1 MDDFNLI
8 PASYRRRRRVKRWL
22 LAFAGFYVLVV
33 LAIGTGKVAISDF
46 IESARSEID
55 SLKGDTQEV
64 LSRKRELREMRDR
77 ESELEHRLIVLD
89 RLIDGPRITRLF
101 QAIDRSLD
109 ERIWFVDWKF
119 VRAGELVDVPE
130 KTVERG
136 YFIVVSEPSTTGLQ
150 QAWKILT
157 HMEISARAV
166 NHSALAE
173 FVRRLGV
180 QPEVDGVQVVATQ
193 TEQFDGQN
201 VIGFRLAVLLD
212 TLEGSPG

>member
-8 PASYRRRRRVKRWL
+8 PASYRRRRRLKRWL
-22 LAFAGFYVLVV
+22 LAFSGFYVLVV

-55 SLKGDTQEV
+55 LLKGDTQEV

>member
-64 LSRKRELREMRDR
+64 LSRKRELREMRGR

>member
-55 SLKGDTQEV
+55 LLKGDTQEV

-166 NHSALAE
+166 DHSALAE

>member
-55 SLKGDTQEV
+55 LLKGDTQEV

>member
-8 PASYRRRRRVKRWL
+8 PASYRRRRRLKRWL

-55 SLKGDTQEV
+55 LLKGDTQEV

-166 NHSALAE
+166 DHSALAE

>member
-8 PASYRRRRRVKRWL
+8 PASYRRRRRLKRWL

>member
-8 PASYRRRRRVKRWL
+8 PASYRRRRRLKRWL

-55 SLKGDTQEV
+55 LLKGDTQEV
-64 LSRKRELREMRDR
+64 LSRKRELREMRGR